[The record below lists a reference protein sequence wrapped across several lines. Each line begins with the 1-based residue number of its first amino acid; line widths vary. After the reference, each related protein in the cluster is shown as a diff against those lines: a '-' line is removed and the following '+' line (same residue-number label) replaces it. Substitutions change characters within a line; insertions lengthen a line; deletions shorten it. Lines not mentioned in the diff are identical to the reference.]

1 MFILLASVREKD
13 GGRETKGRENGS
25 RVRKREGRDLY
36 RIRCVCVWGGGDS
49 CSPPPPP
56 RIKAQKEREAGREG
70 GRDRREGGGKEG
82 REETKSCLKYSQAVL
97 KFKLSFEVKQ

>member
-36 RIRCVCVWGGGDS
+36 RIRCVCVGGGGLLF
-49 CSPPPPP
+49 PPP

>member
-36 RIRCVCVWGGGDS
+36 RIRCVCVCVGGGGGGGGGS
-49 CSPPPPP
+49 VTLVSPPC
-56 RIKAQKEREAGREG
+56 IKAQKEREAGREG
-70 GRDRREGGGKEG
+70 GRDRREGGGG
-82 REETKSCLKYSQAVL
+82 RRGGRKPNLASNIRRPS
-97 KFKLSFEVKQ
+97 